1 MADVK
6 EHAVAVDV
14 ADLEV
19 ETFAEPEAA
28 GVEGGEEDLVARKL
42 DVSEQE
48 SGFLTGE
55 NDREFEM
62 GSGLNDSQLVRP
74 LPTKSQLPEDFD
86 GAEGLVGG
94 GVSEL
99 FDRLEVNEVSLNLL
113 EGEEIGSAVEVFAE
127 LTDTSQIGLLGARQ
141 ES

>member
-28 GVEGGEEDLVARKL
+28 GVEGGEEDLMARKL
-42 DVSEQE
+42 DVIEQE

-74 LPTKSQLPEDFD
+74 LTTKSQLPEDFD

-127 LTDTSQIGLLGARQ
+127 LTDTSQIGLLGAR
-141 ES
+141 

>member
-74 LPTKSQLPEDFD
+74 FPTKSQLPEDFD

-127 LTDTSQIGLLGARQ
+127 LTDTSQIGLLGAR
-141 ES
+141 

>member
-28 GVEGGEEDLVARKL
+28 GVEGGEEDLMARKF
-42 DVSEQE
+42 DVIEQE

-62 GSGLNDSQLVRP
+62 GSGLDDS
-74 LPTKSQLPEDFD
+74 
-86 GAEGLVGG
+86 
-94 GVSEL
+94 
-99 FDRLEVNEVSLNLL
+99 
-113 EGEEIGSAVEVFAE
+113 
-127 LTDTSQIGLLGARQ
+127 
-141 ES
+141 

>member
-42 DVSEQE
+42 DVIEQE

-127 LTDTSQIGLLGARQ
+127 LTDTSQIGLLGAR
-141 ES
+141 

>member
-74 LPTKSQLPEDFD
+74 FTSKSQLPEDFD

-127 LTDTSQIGLLGARQ
+127 LTDTSQIGLLGAR
-141 ES
+141 

>member
-28 GVEGGEEDLVARKL
+28 GVEGGEEDLMARKL
-42 DVSEQE
+42 DVIEQE

-74 LPTKSQLPEDFD
+74 FPTKSQLPEDFD

-127 LTDTSQIGLLGARQ
+127 LTDTSQIGLLGAR
-141 ES
+141 

>member
-127 LTDTSQIGLLGARQ
+127 LTDTSQIGLLGAR
-141 ES
+141 

>member
-28 GVEGGEEDLVARKL
+28 GVEGGEEDLMARKL
-42 DVSEQE
+42 DVIEQE

-127 LTDTSQIGLLGARQ
+127 LTDTSQIGLLGAR
-141 ES
+141 